1 MIGNIVAPYRLCR
14 ALGTDSCFWATIP
27 KTYKVISLIGREQW
41 LMDIFTDGGIPA
53 VANVLDIPVDTLTHR
68 WRKFKKHHWDTLHL
82 REPSSFFKIEDDYE
96 ELFSD
101 EYCTHTDPPFNVFYS
116 GCEPVMSNP
125 VTGKPQSTQG
135 AQWSCTSAEA
145 RRELNKLL
153 EEEIISKGIDLTYD
167 DRVWILFAPRLDLG
181 LVSLIHYAEQ
191 GDCELE
197 AAKLIIKNL
206 QAYRQPPLEEL
217 IKERPKYMDND
228 DFDSVFYGKDE
239 YKRLRLFRGY
249 RKSQCYKLAYPRYPS
264 RVFRVLWDEP
274 KTHEGETFYPIE
286 ALWTASVVVYES
298 PHRII
303 SHGVASPGSRG
314 GYVTAEYV
322 AENGCGTWILEGE
335 YATTKKSTSE
345 R

>member
-1 MIGNIVAPYRLCR
+1 MIGNIVAPNLVYQLLDHDPWFTVPNER
-14 ALGTDSCFWATIP
+14 
-27 KTYKVISLIGREQW
+27 KVISLIGREQW
-41 LMDIFTDGGIPA
+41 LMNIFIEGGISA
-53 VANVLDIPVDTLTHR
+53 VATVLDVPIDILTRR
-68 WRKFKKHHWDTLHL
+68 WWKFKKGYWKTLHL
-82 REPSSFFKIEDDYE
+82 EEPTPFFKIEKDYGK
-96 ELFSD
+96 LLND
-101 EYCTHTDPPFNVFYS
+101 KYCTHTDPLFSDARTRCHPAIASYLIKDKHWF
-116 GCEPVMSNP
+116 C
-125 VTGKPQSTQG
+125 
-135 AQWSCTSAEA
+135 ASAEA

-153 EEEIISKGIDLTYD
+153 EEEAVTKGIDLTYD
-167 DRVWILFAPRLDLG
+167 DRVWILFSPRLDLG

-191 GDCELE
+191 GDGELE

-206 QAYRQPPLEEL
+206 LAYRQPPPEEL

-228 DFDSVFYGKDE
+228 DLDRAFYGKDE

-249 RKSQCYKLAYPRYPS
+249 RKSQCFKLAYPRYPS

-274 KTHEGETFYPIE
+274 KTHEGETYYPIE
-286 ALWTASVVVYES
+286 ALWTASVVVHKS
-298 PHRII
+298 QHRII

-335 YATTKKSTSE
+335 YATVKKPTNE

>member
-1 MIGNIVAPYRLCR
+1 M
-14 ALGTDSCFWATIP
+14 
-27 KTYKVISLIGREQW
+27 
-41 LMDIFTDGGIPA
+41 
-53 VANVLDIPVDTLTHR
+53 
-68 WRKFKKHHWDTLHL
+68 
-82 REPSSFFKIEDDYE
+82 
-96 ELFSD
+96 
-101 EYCTHTDPPFNVFYS
+101 
-116 GCEPVMSNP
+116 
-125 VTGKPQSTQG
+125 
-135 AQWSCTSAEA
+135 
-145 RRELNKLL
+145 
-153 EEEIISKGIDLTYD
+153 
-167 DRVWILFAPRLDLG
+167 
-181 LVSLIHYAEQ
+181 
-191 GDCELE
+191 E

-286 ALWTASVVVYES
+286 ALWTASVVVHES

-303 SHGVASPGSRG
+303 SHGVASPGARG

-322 AENGCGTWILEGE
+322 AKNDFYRWIPEGE
-335 YATTKKSTSE
+335 YATVKKPATE